1 MSEVND
7 VIDSV
12 NDLIQSS
19 TDRFNGKVPG
29 MQEKVLDE
37 LSSLLKDLD
46 TKGDKISA
54 SVKNLKLISKILR
67 KIEKVIIDPD
77 YKSNV
82 KEYASTFKQ
91 ISSLQNQYFTA
102 IEENFKPTALLQAI
116 RDETINTVVENLA
129 GSGFKDGVLSPIKS
143 ILMQN
148 ITTGGSY
155 KDMMKTLSTNLTDG
169 DSGEGIMSRYLK
181 TTVVTSVA
189 QYSRQYSH
197 TVAEGLQFEWYQYVG
212 STMETTRCFCH
223 AMLEKQYFHKSEI
236 PAILKGDFPEYK
248 EMTCK
253 TNSTTGLPEGMIKG
267 TNVSNFITYAGGYNC
282 QHSIFPVPESMV
294 PQKLRDTIK

>member
-1 MSEVND
+1 MAKIDSI
-7 VIDSV
+7 IDSV
-12 NDLIQSS
+12 NDLVQSS
-19 TDRFNGKVPG
+19 TDKFNGKVPA
-29 MQEKVLDE
+29 MQEKVLEE
-37 LSSLLKDLD
+37 LSSLIKDLD
-46 TKGDKISA
+46 TKGDKILA
-54 SVKNLKLISKILR
+54 SVKNLKLISKIL
-67 KIEKVIIDPD
+67 KKLEKVVIDSD
-77 YKSNV
+77 YKSDV
-82 KEYASTFKQ
+82 KEYALAFKQ
-91 ISSLQNQYFTA
+91 ISSLQNEYFST
-102 IEENFKPTALLQAI
+102 IEDKFKPTALLQSI

-155 KDMMKTLSTNLTDG
+155 KDMIKILSTNLTDTN
-169 DSGEGIMSRYLK
+169 SGEGIMSRYLK

-236 PAILKGDFPEYK
+236 PAILKGDFTEYK

-253 TNSTTGLPEGMIKG
+253 TNSNTGLPEGMIKG

-294 PQKLRDTIK
+294 PQSIRDRIK

>member
-1 MSEVND
+1 MAK
-7 VIDSV
+7 IDNIIESV
-12 NDLIQSS
+12 NELIQSS
-19 TDRFNGKVPG
+19 TDKFNGKVPG

-37 LSSLLKDLD
+37 LSSLIKDLD

-54 SVKNLKLISKILR
+54 SVKNLKLISKIL
-67 KIEKVIIDPD
+67 KKLEKVIIDSD
-77 YKSNV
+77 YKADV
-82 KEYASTFKQ
+82 KEYASAFKQ
-91 ISSLQNQYFTA
+91 ISSLQNQYFSS
-102 IEENFKPTALLQAI
+102 IEESFKPTALLQTI
-116 RDETINTVVENLA
+116 RDQTINTVVENLA

-155 KDMMKTLSTNLTDG
+155 KDMMKTLSTNLTDT

-236 PAILKGDFPEYK
+236 PDILKGNFPEYK

-253 TNSTTGLPEGMIKG
+253 TNSNTGLPEGMIKG

-294 PQKLRDTIK
+294 PKSIRDMIK